1 MRIRILLMAICL
13 MASTIMSSQT
23 IDHVKAPYP
32 NEANIGAIDVERDG
46 QSLVIFYTLRFG
58 KKIHWCDIAL
68 YQSTDGGKSFTNI
81 SSSKNLSGDIGRI
94 NEGGDKKIYYN
105 ISSVKEQLADKQ
117 LVFKVEI
124 QKKDVLER
132 DFIVLGTASVYPVP
146 SYGGMVATVKKMGF
160 YLKYRNSFK
169 RPDKYQ
175 TCLSDG
181 TSSYLGGSIMTTGE
195 EIRQRVTYT
204 GGIMYRVNS
213 NLYPY
218 IGVGSGFKYL
228 WWEYYAPS
236 GKSWA
241 QVEDLSY
248 DGLTLD
254 AGILF
259 KMGHFAIS
267 ASVSNTAFKYT
278 EGEIGIGY
286 VF

>member
-1 MRIRILLMAICL
+1 MRIRIILLAICL

-23 IDHVKAPYP
+23 VDHVKAPYP
-32 NEANIGAIDVERDG
+32 NEVNVGAVDVERDG
-46 QSLVIFYTLRFG
+46 QTLVIFYTLRFG

-68 YQSTDGGKSFTNI
+68 YQSTDGGKTFTNI
-81 SSSKNLSGDIGRI
+81 SSSENLSGDIGRI

-117 LVFKVEI
+117 LVYKVDI

-132 DFIVLGTASVYPVP
+132 DYMVLGTASVYPVP
-146 SYGGMVATVKKMGF
+146 SYGGMIATVRKMGF
-160 YLKYRNSFK
+160 YFKYRNSFK
-169 RPDKYQ
+169 RPEKYQ

-181 TSSYLGGSIMTTGE
+181 TSSYLGASIMTTGGE
-195 EIRQRVTYT
+195 MRQRVIYT
-204 GGIMYRVNS
+204 GGIMYRVNR

-218 IGVGSGFKYL
+218 IGAGSGFKKL
-228 WWEYYAPS
+228 WWEYYSPS

-241 QVEDLSY
+241 QVDDLSY

-267 ASVSNTAFKYT
+267 ASVCNTAFKYT